1 MTDASAPKTASP
13 QTDKRAADD
22 LFRILE
28 RKISSGELEEGA
40 PLPPEREIVQTYGVS
55 RTVVREAVLALSN
68 KGLVEAKPRFRPIVR
83 KPSADTALETIESL
97 VRRLLVQP
105 NGVKNLFD
113 TRILVEAALVREAAV
128 KANKSDIAN
137 LKTAL
142 DANLEAISDNDAF
155 YRSDMAFHAIFFD
168 ISGNPLLPAIHR
180 AYTAWLAPQWKQMP
194 RMADRNRTNYDSHKA
209 IFDAI
214 LMRDPDAAEAALRRH
229 MTDAWTQVQMTFGDI

>member
-1 MTDASAPKTASP
+1 MTDTDPSKSPAP
-13 QTDKRAADD
+13 QTVERAADD
-22 LFRILE
+22 LFRVFE
-28 RKISSGELEEGA
+28 RQISSGELKEGA

-83 KPSADTALETIESL
+83 KPNADTALETIESL

-113 TRILVEAALVREAAV
+113 TRILVEAALVREAAE

-137 LKTAL
+137 LKAAL
-142 DANLEAISDNDAF
+142 DANLAAIPETEAF
-155 YRSDMAFHAIFFD
+155 YQSDMAFHAIFFD

-180 AYTAWLAPQWKQMP
+180 AYTAWLAPQWRQMP
-194 RMADRNRTNYDSHKA
+194 RQADRNRTNYDSHKA

-214 LMRDPDAAEAALRRH
+214 LMRDPDAAEAALRQH
-229 MTDAWTQVQMTFGDI
+229 MTNAWTQVQMTFGDI